1 MDKINYTS
9 ILQELYIDL
18 KEDDLYVCE
27 EDREEAFIYL
37 GIRDIHRAARE
48 NIRLEESKQIVYDND
63 VLEIIKKWE
72 NQSGRSINGLITYS
86 DLALVHVIDELMKIF
101 QEEYC
106 ITHITYDNQGGFC
119 YPNDYSCILFSWSHI
134 YLKDFN

>member
-1 MDKINYTS
+1 MKKRKGIWEVNINYTS

-48 NIRLEESKQIVYDND
+48 NIRLDESKQIVYDND
-63 VLEIIKKWE
+63 VLEIIK
-72 NQSGRSINGLITYS
+72 NGKIK
-86 DLALVHVIDELMKIF
+86 VDEA
-101 QEEYC
+101 
-106 ITHITYDNQGGFC
+106 
-119 YPNDYSCILFSWSHI
+119 
-134 YLKDFN
+134 